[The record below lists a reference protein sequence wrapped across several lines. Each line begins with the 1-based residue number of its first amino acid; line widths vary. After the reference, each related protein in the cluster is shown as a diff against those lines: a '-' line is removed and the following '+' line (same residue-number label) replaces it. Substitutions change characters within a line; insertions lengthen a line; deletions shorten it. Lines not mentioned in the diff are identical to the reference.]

1 MSKPVKK
8 KKKVV
13 VTTGQKSKTK
23 LKPTRSKSGS
33 TVSQKLPSLIFGKEN
48 FKYIFIGLGLIAL
61 GFILMSGGSMPSP
74 DVWDESLIY
83 SHRRITLA
91 PIVILAGLGI
101 QIYAIFK

>member
-1 MSKPVKK
+1 MNKPVK

-13 VTTGQKSKTK
+13 VTTSGKSKTK
-23 LKPTRSKSGS
+23 LKPTKSRGS
-33 TVSQKLPSLIFGKEN
+33 ASSTPKTSTLIFGKEN
-48 FKYIFIGLGLIAL
+48 FKLILIGVVLIAL

-91 PIVILAGLGI
+91 PIVIVIGLGI
-101 QIYAIFK
+101 QIYAIFR